1 MPIKEIRVYNIKNP
15 CLYRVEKYVTV
26 CNVATPRRLRGLTY
40 NNSNN
45 KVLRFL
51 NTLGNQGFKAWI
63 LKWLFCRKNDNQPKK
78 RIKTILGP
86 FK

>member
-1 MPIKEIRVYNIKNP
+1 MYNRSQVTLKCCTRLVDTVSFYSSRMPIKEIRVYNIKNP

-45 KVLRFL
+45 EVLCFFKYVRKSRF
-51 NTLGNQGFKAWI
+51 
-63 LKWLFCRKNDNQPKK
+63 
-78 RIKTILGP
+78 
-86 FK
+86 